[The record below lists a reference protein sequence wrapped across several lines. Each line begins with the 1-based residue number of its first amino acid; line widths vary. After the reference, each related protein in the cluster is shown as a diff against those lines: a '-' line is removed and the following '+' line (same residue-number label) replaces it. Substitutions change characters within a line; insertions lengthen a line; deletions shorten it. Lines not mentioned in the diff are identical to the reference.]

1 MPPPTTAAASAR
13 PLAPHGVDSRG
24 YRAITV
30 ALFIAGVTT
39 FGSMYS
45 TQAVL
50 PELSRA
56 FGVAPAT
63 SALAMSVT
71 TGTLALAIIPASALS
86 SRFGRTRVMTIS
98 AIAAAVI
105 GLLVPLSPT
114 LATVLVLRAL
124 QGLALAGVP
133 AVAMAYLAEE
143 IEGASL
149 GQAMGRYIAGT
160 TVGAL
165 LGRILA
171 SGLLDVTSWRWALE
185 ATALVAAGSAIVMMR
200 MLPPSRM
207 FVARPVS
214 LRATARQAAG
224 HLRDSRMLAL
234 FAVSFL
240 LMGAFVSMYNFLGYR
255 LLGEPFGLAPALA
268 GLVFLFYLSGTVSS
282 PRAGRLAD
290 RFGRRGVLIAAIA
303 LMLLGTALA
312 LPATLPTLLAGIAVL
327 TTGFFAA
334 HAVASSW
341 VGVLARRDRA
351 EASSLYLAAY
361 YTGSAVLGGGAGI
374 MFDHGGWAG
383 LVAHVG
389 ACVMLALVVVIS
401 VLPRSVGRSG

>member
-1 MPPPTTAAASAR
+1 MSPTTTATTTSPRAV
-13 PLAPHGVDSRG
+13 PHAVGSPG

-56 FGVAPAT
+56 FGVTPAT

-114 LATVLVLRAL
+114 LGTVLVLRAL
-124 QGLALAGVP
+124 QGIALAGVP

-171 SGLLDVTSWRWALE
+171 SGLLDVTTWRWALE

-207 FVARPVS
+207 FVAQPVS
-214 LRATARQAAG
+214 LRATASQVWG
-224 HLRDSRMLAL
+224 HLRDARMLAL

-268 GLVFLFYLSGTVSS
+268 GLVFLFYLSGTFSS

-290 RFGRRGVLIAAIA
+290 RCGRRRVLLAAIT

-312 LPATLPTLLAGIAVL
+312 LPTTLPTLLAGVAVL

-341 VGVLARRDRA
+341 VGALAQRDRA

-383 LVAHVG
+383 LVVHVG
-389 ACVMLALVVVIS
+389 VCVTLALVVVMSALPGS
-401 VLPRSVGRSG
+401 VARRA